1 MNDFFT
7 RIKRRLRELDNDE
20 HLQPFTG
27 KKRFDYD
34 VETHSLYVKEDPP
47 STEGCP

>member
-1 MNDFFT
+1 MNPIFKI
-7 RIKRRLRELDNDE
+7 IKRRLLELAADE

-27 KKRFDYD
+27 KKRADYD
-34 VETHSLYVKEDPP
+34 VDTHSLYVKEDPS